1 MTTAGPIDA
10 ITDVPGIKAGHW
22 SNRRAA
28 TGCTVVLC
36 PLDGAVAGV
45 DVRGGAPG
53 TRETDLLRPGRL
65 VDRVHA
71 IVLSGGSAFGL
82 DAASGVMRYLEERG
96 VGLEFG
102 EQRIPIVPAAIL
114 FDLGIGRAD
123 RRPTAESG
131 YRAAKA
137 ASGGRVAQ
145 GSVGAGTGATV
156 AKAAGMERCLKGGV
170 GTASERFT
178 GDSDSATGLVAGA
191 LAAVNAGG
199 DIIDPASGKAVA
211 GPRAEGGGDGFQ
223 DGDALIRAGAE
234 PPDGSTT
241 LAVVATNAV
250 LSKEWAN
257 RLASVCHDGL
267 ARTIRPAHGMNDGDI
282 VFVVATGE
290 VAVDDPLVYRA
301 LEAMAVRA
309 VERSILSAVRSAAG
323 LAGVPSARE
332 WLSRKIRTG
341 PKTKRSRK

>member
-1 MTTAGPIDA
+1 MTSAGPLDA
-10 ITDVPGIKAGHW
+10 ITDVRGIKAGHW

-36 PLDGAVAGV
+36 PPDGAVAGV

-65 VDRVHA
+65 VDRVHG

-123 RRPTAESG
+123 RRPDAESG
-131 YRAAKA
+131 YRAARA
-137 ASGGRVAQ
+137 AKGGRVAQ
-145 GSVGAGTGATV
+145 GSVGVGTGATV

-178 GDSDSATGLVAGA
+178 GDSDSGAGLVAGA

-199 DIIDPASGKAVA
+199 DIFDPENGKQVA
-211 GPRAEGGGDGFQ
+211 GPRAEGRRFQ

-241 LAVVATNAV
+241 LAVVATNAD

-332 WLSRKIRTG
+332 WLSRTIRTR
-341 PKTKRSRK
+341 PKTKRAKK

>member
-1 MTTAGPIDA
+1 MTSAGPLDA
-10 ITDVPGIKAGHW
+10 ITDVPGIKVGHW

-36 PLDGAVAGV
+36 PAEGAVGGV

-65 VDRVHA
+65 VDRVHG
-71 IVLSGGSAFGL
+71 IVLAGGSAFGL

-114 FDLGIGRAD
+114 FDLGIGSSD
-123 RRPTAESG
+123 KRPTAESG
-131 YRAAKA
+131 YRAARA
-137 ASGGRVAQ
+137 AKGGRVAQ

-156 AKAAGMERCLKGGV
+156 AKAAGMERCLKGGL

-178 GDSDSATGLVAGA
+178 GDSDGAAGLVAGA

-199 DIIDPASGKAVA
+199 DLIDPESGKQVA
-211 GPRAEGGGDGFQ
+211 GPRAEGRGRFQ
-223 DGDALIRAGAE
+223 DGDALIRAGVA

-267 ARTIRPAHGMNDGDI
+267 ARTIRPAHGMSDGDI

-290 VAVDDPLVYRA
+290 VAVDDPLAYRA

-332 WLSRKIRTG
+332 WLSRTIRPR
-341 PKTKRSRK
+341 PKTRRSRK

>member
-1 MTTAGPIDA
+1 MTSAGPLDA
-10 ITDVPGIKAGHW
+10 ITDVQGIKAGHW

-36 PLDGAVAGV
+36 PPDGAVAGV

-65 VDRVHA
+65 VDRVHG

-102 EQRIPIVPAAIL
+102 EQRIPIVPVAIL

-123 RRPTAESG
+123 RRPDAESG
-131 YRAAKA
+131 YRAARA
-137 ASGGRVAQ
+137 AKGGRVAQ

-178 GDSDSATGLVAGA
+178 GDSDSGAGLVAGA

-199 DIIDPASGKAVA
+199 DIIDPENGNQVA
-211 GPRAEGGGDGFQ
+211 GPRAEGRRRFQ

-241 LAVVATNAV
+241 LAVVATNAK

-282 VFVVATGE
+282 VFVLATGE
-290 VAVDDPLVYRA
+290 VAVDDMTVYRA

-332 WLSRKIRTG
+332 WLSRTIRTR
-341 PKTKRSRK
+341 PKTKRARK